1 MRRIGY
7 LGLAAAA
14 ATVLLVGTPALADDD
29 PIPVPAAINVLTLG
43 SAGGANVA
51 VGDVLS
57 ASVAAGTTADF
68 ATASGGTTGIKCAV
82 STFTATVVDNPVAPG
97 VATESTTGQTFS
109 SCTTNIFGATGVT
122 SVVVDNV
129 PFATTVDS
137 AAAAVAVSGTE
148 AAPIQTTLKLRTI
161 LGSVT
166 CVYRA
171 DGGAIAGVAG
181 TTDSSIS
188 FANQKF
194 NKFSGP
200 ITCPANG
207 YFTARYSPVLDTSV
221 ADTPAV
227 FVNNPTEPT
236 DPPTEPSVPPTEP
249 TVPPTEPTEPPTE
262 PTVPPTEPTE
272 PPAR

>member
-1 MRRIGY
+1 MRKIGL
-7 LGLAAAA
+7 LGMAAAA
-14 ATVLLVGTPALADDD
+14 AAVLLMGSPALADDD
-29 PIPVPAAINVLTLG
+29 PAPADINVLTVG

-68 ATASGGTTGIKCAV
+68 TTAAGGTTGIKCAE

-97 VATESTTGQTFS
+97 VATESTTNQTFS
-109 SCTTNIFGATGVT
+109 SCTANIFGVTGVT
-122 SVVVDNV
+122 SVVVNNV

-137 AAAAVAVSGTE
+137 TAAAVSVTGTE
-148 AAPIQTTLKLRTI
+148 AAPIQTTLKLKTI

-171 DGGAIAGVAG
+171 DAGAISGVAG
-181 TTDSSIS
+181 VTDSSIS

-200 ITCPANG
+200 ITCPSNG
-207 YFTARYSPVLDTSV
+207 YFTASYSPVLDTSV
-221 ADTPAV
+221 TDSPAV
-227 FVNNPTEPT
+227 FVN
-236 DPPTEPSVPPTEP
+236 
-249 TVPPTEPTEPPTE
+249 
-262 PTVPPTEPTE
+262 
-272 PPAR
+272 

>member
-14 ATVLLVGTPALADDD
+14 ATVLLVGAPAMADDE
-29 PIPVPAAINVLTLG
+29 PAPAEINVLTVG

-57 ASVAAGTTADF
+57 ASVATGTTADF

-82 STFTATVVDNPVAPG
+82 STFTATVVGNPAAPG
-97 VATESTTGQTFS
+97 IATESTTAQTFS

-200 ITCPANG
+200 ITCPSNG

-221 ADTPAV
+221 AGTPAV

-236 DPPTEPSVPPTEP
+236 APPTEP
-249 TVPPTEPTEPPTE
+249 TVAPTD

-272 PPAR
+272 PPAEPTEPPTR

>member
-1 MRRIGY
+1 MRRIGF
-7 LGLAAAA
+7 LGMAA
-14 ATVLLVGTPALADDD
+14 ATAAVLLMGSPALADDD
-29 PIPVPAAINVLTLG
+29 PAPAADINVLTVG

-68 ATASGGTTGIKCAV
+68 ATASGGTTGIKCAE

-97 VATESTTGQTFS
+97 VATESTTDQTFS
-109 SCTTNIFGATGVT
+109 SCKANIFGVTGVT
-122 SVVVDNV
+122 SVVVNNV

-137 AAAAVAVSGTE
+137 AAAAVSVTGTE
-148 AAPIQTTLKLRTI
+148 EAPIQTTLKLKTI

-171 DGGAIAGVAG
+171 DAGAISGVAG
-181 TTDSSIS
+181 VTESSIS

-200 ITCPANG
+200 ITCPSNG
-207 YFTARYSPVLDTSV
+207 YFTASYSPVLDISV
-221 ADTPAV
+221 TDSPAV
-227 FVNNPTEPT
+227 FVN
-236 DPPTEPSVPPTEP
+236 
-249 TVPPTEPTEPPTE
+249 
-262 PTVPPTEPTE
+262 
-272 PPAR
+272 